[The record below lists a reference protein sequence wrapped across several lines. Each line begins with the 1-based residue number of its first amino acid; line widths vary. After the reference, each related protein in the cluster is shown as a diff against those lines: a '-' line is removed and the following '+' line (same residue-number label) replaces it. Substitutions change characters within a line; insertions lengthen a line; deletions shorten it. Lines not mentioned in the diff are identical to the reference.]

1 MKIGYARVSS
11 FGQSLDVQETK
22 LLKAGCEEV
31 FSEKLSASSLN
42 KREEL
47 DLALKTLREGD
58 VLIVT
63 KLDRLARSMQDLF
76 QISKRLNK
84 KKANLLVLDQAINT
98 TTAEGRLLFNVLGS
112 FAEFENDIRK
122 ERQFDGIQRAK
133 DKGIKFGRKP
143 TFTAKKKK
151 EIKRLRHEENFS
163 IGDLQKKYACSH
175 MTIYRILGENK
186 TP

>member
-11 FGQSLDVQETK
+11 FGQSLGVQEKK

-31 FSEKLSASSLN
+31 FSEKISASSMY

-47 DLALKTLREGD
+47 DLALKTLRKGD

-63 KLDRLARSMQDLF
+63 KLDRLARSMKDLF
-76 QISKRLNK
+76 QISKRIHK

-98 TTAEGRLLFNVLGS
+98 ATAEGRLLFNVLGS

-133 DKGIKFGRKP
+133 DKGIKFGRKSS
-143 TFTAKKKK
+143 FTEQKKQ
-151 EIKRLRHEENFS
+151 EIRRLRHEENFS
-163 IGDLQKKYACSH
+163 IGELQKKYACSH
-175 MTIYRILGENK
+175 MTIYRILGGG
-186 TP
+186 

>member
-31 FSEKLSASSLN
+31 FSEKLSASSLQ

-84 KKANLLVLDQAINT
+84 KKGQP
-98 TTAEGRLLFNVLGS
+98 S
-112 FAEFENDIRK
+112 
-122 ERQFDGIQRAK
+122 RARP
-133 DKGIKFGRKP
+133 I
-143 TFTAKKKK
+143 
-151 EIKRLRHEENFS
+151 H
-163 IGDLQKKYACSH
+163 
-175 MTIYRILGENK
+175 
-186 TP
+186 

>member
-11 FGQSLDVQETK
+11 FGQSLDIQEKK
-22 LLKAGCEEV
+22 LLKAGCEEI
-31 FSEKLSASSLN
+31 FAEKLSATSMT

-47 DLALKTLREGD
+47 DLALKTLRAGD
-58 VLIVT
+58 LLIVT
-63 KLDRLARSMQDLF
+63 KLDRLARSMMDLF
-76 QISKRLNK
+76 QISKRLHK

-133 DKGIKFGRKP
+133 EKGVKFGRKSS
-143 TFTAKKKK
+143 FTAQKKQD
-151 EIKRLRHEENFS
+151 IRRLRHEENFS

-175 MTIYRILGENK
+175 MTIYRILGEK
-186 TP
+186 